1 MIDIRLLTSELRTEL
16 RAPLDLLIEG
26 SSKRTMERLKRIVDE
41 TKPAKIV
48 AVGDRVSRNLI
59 KSGLLPDTVIVDNKI
74 MRKSVAPLKFD
85 AEKTFNV
92 INPSGTITDEAYQIV
107 GKAVNFAGR
116 TKVLVDGE
124 EDLLTLAAVLSA
136 PDGSIVVY
144 GQPRTGIVIV
154 SVSEDSKRRFLGIVD
169 RMEYKDSKG

>member
-1 MIDIRLLTSELRTEL
+1 MIDIRLITSELRTEL
-16 RAPLDLLIEG
+16 KAPLGLLVQG
-26 SSKRTMERLKRIVDE
+26 SFKRTMERLKQIVDE
-41 TKPAKIV
+41 TKPAKII
-48 AVGDRVSRNLI
+48 AVGDRISGNLI
-59 KSGLLPDTVIVDNKI
+59 KSGLLPDVAIVDSKI

-92 INPSGTITDEAYQIV
+92 INLAGTITDEAYQTV

-154 SVSEDSKRRFLGIVD
+154 SVSEDSKRRFLEIVD